1 MLLLRTCVLII
12 LITYRWDKLIE
23 TFRHENYR
31 LFQLASQSVFTVTLQ
46 AGLSALKTPRC
57 YSASIEGRNPNC
69 PVCNEA
75 LNKLAAPLPFA
86 HCSQSRLFCSISG
99 KPLNEHNQPMMM
111 PNGYVYGEE
120 VSKSINYTKYS
131 SLHTTSIKVIYF
143 QLFLYVCSIVTG
155 VRKNGSRKQRN
166 SDLSKDQRSISV

>member
-1 MLLLRTCVLII
+1 MFATLTSYSCKFECCRLLIR
-12 LITYRWDKLIE
+12 RWDKLIE

-120 VSKSINYTKYS
+120 VSKIISQ
-131 SLHTTSIKVIYF
+131 LHEIYIILVF
-143 QLFLYVCSIVTG
+143 SYCENGAFHFYCHAFVCFAG
-155 VRKNGSRKQRN
+155 VGKNGSGK
-166 SDLSKDQRSISV
+166 